1 MRCQGQAFPHLICIA
16 PHPLCSHLST
26 TLSPLVR
33 VLFILNSALPCTT
46 LTLSPRVLGVGGK
59 WGILLLARGH
69 GGFYKSLSHLG
80 DLGVETVKGPLL

>member
-16 PHPLCSHLST
+16 PHPLST

-46 LTLSPRVLGVGGK
+46 LTLSPRVLGVGGN

-69 GGFYKSLSHLG
+69 SGFYKSLSHLG